1 MKNALERYRQRMGL
15 GFAELARQVEY
26 DRATV
31 WKHCRAKQVPESAA
45 ARYHARLQIP
55 LEDLRPE
62 LFKGKHKV
70 SSR

>member
-1 MKNALERYRQRMGL
+1 MKNALEKYRTYKGL
-15 GFAELARQVEY
+15 GFAELARIVGY

-31 WKHCRAKQVPESAA
+31 WKHCQAERVPESAA
-45 ARYHARLQIP
+45 ARYHVMLQIP

-70 SSR
+70 SGR